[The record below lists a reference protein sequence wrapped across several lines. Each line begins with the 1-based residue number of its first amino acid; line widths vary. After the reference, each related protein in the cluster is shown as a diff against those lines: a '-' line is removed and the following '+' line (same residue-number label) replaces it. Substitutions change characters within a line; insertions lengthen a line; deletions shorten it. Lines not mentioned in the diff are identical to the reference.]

1 MKHNQVMSGD
11 IHRHTILG
19 HENERSTAITRHPGI
34 GSFIKSAQKMTL
46 IENTEYEDDYYE
58 DGVEDGEDEE
68 KETPADKREKALKP
82 IRKQMQ

>member
-1 MKHNQVMSGD
+1 MSGD

-19 HENERSTAITRHPGI
+19 YQSERSSALTRHPGI
-34 GSFIKSAQKMTL
+34 NNFIKSAQKMTL

-58 DGVEDGEDEE
+58 DEDEEEGDEE
-68 KETPADKREKALKP
+68 KETPTDKREKALKP

>member
-1 MKHNQVMSGD
+1 MSGD

-19 HENERSTAITRHPGI
+19 YQSERSSALTRHPGI
-34 GSFIKSAQKMTL
+34 HNFIKSAQKMTL

-58 DGVEDGEDEE
+58 DEDEEEEGEE
-68 KETPADKREKALKP
+68 KETPTDKREKALKP

>member
-1 MKHNQVMSGD
+1 MSGD

-19 HENERSTAITRHPGI
+19 YENEHSTAITRHPGI

-46 IENTEYEDDYYE
+46 IENTEYDDDYYE
-58 DGVEDGEDEE
+58 DGNEDDEEE
-68 KETPADKREKALKP
+68 KETPSDKREKALKP